1 MAQTYEVEN
10 ISTDETY
17 QVRFL
22 IGDTNLSTGMLL
34 EDEEIDWLLATEANV
49 YMAAAMAADMIVTRM
64 NGAVVGATGPITR
77 KRVGQTDI
85 TYANGRTSE
94 QYGSLAG
101 SLRARGSNHQL
112 PFAGGISVSDKA
124 TREIDTDRPAGR
136 IRLGQFD
143 SPDAIPER

>member
-10 ISTDETY
+10 LATSETF

-22 IGDTNLSTGMLL
+22 IGDTNLTTGMML
-34 EDEEIDWLLATEANV
+34 EDEEIAWLLSTEANI
-49 YMAAAMAADMIVTRM
+49 YMAAAAAAEMVMTKM
-64 NGAVVGATGPITR
+64 GGAVVGATGPITR

-94 QYGSLAG
+94 QYSSLAS
-101 SLRARGSNHQL
+101 SLRARGSNHQM
-112 PFAGGISVSDKA
+112 PFAGGISVNDKYL
-124 TREIDTDRPAGR
+124 REIDLDRPEGR

-143 SPDAIPER
+143 SPDSIRER